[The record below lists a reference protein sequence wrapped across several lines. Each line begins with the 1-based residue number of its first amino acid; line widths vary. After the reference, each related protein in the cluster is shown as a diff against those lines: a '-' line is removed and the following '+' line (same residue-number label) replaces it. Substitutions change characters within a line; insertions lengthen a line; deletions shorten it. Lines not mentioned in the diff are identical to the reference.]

1 MEEPLIQ
8 DLSNVD
14 QYSSILIIRYHQ
26 SFRISSLQV
35 WIPSDVMATQ
45 GTPLVEAWI
54 PRLRDPL
61 DPSGSWVR
69 PAAAPS
75 PTRDS
80 GVSSSAGHPEDTG
93 DNADM
98 PHLGC
103 SSQGAKTKRKA
114 YIGLGYEGM
123 LPVTIF
129 PLELLDL
136 IHCIDPGGRDHAGQ
150 SL

>member
-1 MEEPLIQ
+1 
-8 DLSNVD
+8 
-14 QYSSILIIRYHQ
+14 
-26 SFRISSLQV
+26 
-35 WIPSDVMATQ
+35 
-45 GTPLVEAWI
+45 
-54 PRLRDPL
+54 
-61 DPSGSWVR
+61 
-69 PAAAPS
+69 
-75 PTRDS
+75 
-80 GVSSSAGHPEDTG
+80 
-93 DNADM
+93 M

-150 SL
+150 SLWAPAQQDLLQLTLGKLGVVCGNLLETDSFM